1 MVRNKVIMTMNTPL
15 SGEMCFPTV
24 LERWSKESRE
34 NKQSMCVSFVF
45 ELDKIRKKSAEC
57 FILTHEGFFGSTNI
71 ILRLEKWL
79 CRNKKTTPEG
89 VVFELL

>member
-1 MVRNKVIMTMNTPL
+1 M
-15 SGEMCFPTV
+15 

-57 FILTHEGFFGSTNI
+57 FVLIYEGVFRLDESTYNVVD
-71 ILRLEKWL
+71 LKSWKQKNHPRRSGFDSLSFRRLERLKLW
-79 CRNKKTTPEG
+79 
-89 VVFELL
+89 